1 MDFIELL
8 QFSMGIE
15 EKVPDADNVNWE
27 AMLATAKKQ
36 SLAGVIYYGIGN
48 LPKEQRPEKKLLLK
62 WYMLAE
68 KLGVR
73 IEFIPVTD
81 SYELDMDAWH
91 ELLKSTSPK
100 LVSLTPVV
108 IPFSTAQSTGL

>member
-36 SLAGVIYYGIGN
+36 SLAGVIYYGID
-48 LPKEQRPEKKLLLK
+48 R
-62 WYMLAE
+62 
-68 KLGVR
+68 
-73 IEFIPVTD
+73 
-81 SYELDMDAWH
+81 
-91 ELLKSTSPK
+91 KS
-100 LVSLTPVV
+100 VV
-108 IPFSTAQSTGL
+108 